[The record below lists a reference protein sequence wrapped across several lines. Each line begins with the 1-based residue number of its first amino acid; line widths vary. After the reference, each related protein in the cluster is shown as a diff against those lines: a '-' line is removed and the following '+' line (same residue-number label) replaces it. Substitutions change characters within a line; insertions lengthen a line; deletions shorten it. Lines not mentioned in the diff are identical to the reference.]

1 MTYKSLFFGSIGT
14 IIETS
19 ELQRESFNEAFK
31 EAGLDWYWDQ
41 EDYRLL
47 LKQSGGTKRIEEFAE
62 KNNTTVEAQKIR
74 ERKTLIFNQKLL
86 TEKLMPREGVI
97 DVIEYTK
104 NNQIKLGFVTST
116 TKDNINSIFLA
127 LKNYFTEDDFDFVG
141 NNTMVQYP
149 KPHSDIYIEAIKRLN
164 VEPKECIAIEDSG
177 ASALSAHNA
186 KVSCI
191 AFPGSFHEEDNFDF
205 CSKIML
211 KLDTSIFN

>member
-1 MTYKSLFFGSIGT
+1 MTYNSLFFGSIGT

-41 EDYRLL
+41 EDYKSL
-47 LKQSGGTKRIEEFAE
+47 LKQSGGTKRIEDFAE
-62 KNNTTVEAQKIR
+62 KNNTTVQAQIIR
-74 ERKTLIFNQKLL
+74 RRKTEIFNQKFL
-86 TEKLMPREGVI
+86 TEKLMPREGII
-97 DVIEYTK
+97 DVIQYAK
-104 NNQIKLGFVTST
+104 NNQLKLGFVTST

-127 LKNYFTEDDFDFVG
+127 LKNYFTEEDFDFIG
-141 NNTMVQYP
+141 NNTMVQNP

-164 VEPKECIAIEDSG
+164 VEPKECIAIEDSR